1 MNSEKR
7 NLLRTLYL
15 ILGFLTSI
23 VLIVYS
29 LHQTNIIEN
38 FMHAYGKIKVFRGDK
53 DVDTYSAHENST
65 DTLSGYLY
73 NFPWEEFEQSMN
85 TRQELQYR
93 QALIDGIQKFA
104 YMEPLLPINS
114 SCSPPPLLN
123 SEDIRCSDYP
133 DAFLQDKYT
142 TPVKLAHAILLGF
155 DADILEIH
163 LNEVYEVIDQ
173 FFIIESP
180 RVHCKLLR

>member
-1 MNSEKR
+1 MNGEKW
-7 NLLRTLYL
+7 NLLRTVYF
-15 ILGFLTSI
+15 ILGVLTSL
-23 VLIVYS
+23 VLIAYS
-29 LHQTNIIEN
+29 LHQTNIIEH
-38 FMHAYGKIKVFRGDK
+38 FLHAYDKNKVFPANK
-53 DVDTYSAHENST
+53 DVDTYSAYEKST

-85 TRQELQYR
+85 TRQEFQYR
-93 QALIDGIQKFA
+93 QALIDGMQKFA
-104 YMEPLLPINS
+104 YMEPLTPVNM

-133 DAFLQDKYT
+133 DAFLQDKYI
-142 TPVKLAHAILLGF
+142 TPVKLAHAIILGF

-163 LNEVYEVIDQ
+163 LNEVYEVIDY

>member
-1 MNSEKR
+1 MNGEKW
-7 NLLRTLYL
+7 NLLRTVYF
-15 ILGFLTSI
+15 ILGVLTSL
-23 VLIVYS
+23 VLIAYS
-29 LHQTNIIEN
+29 LHQTNIIEH
-38 FMHAYGKIKVFRGDK
+38 FLHAYDKNKAFRGDE
-53 DVDTYSAHENST
+53 DVDTYSAYENPT
-65 DTLSGYLY
+65 ETLSGYLY
-73 NFPWEEFEQSMN
+73 NFPWVKFEQSMN
-85 TRQELQYR
+85 TKQELQYR

-104 YMEPLLPINS
+104 YMEPLIPINI

-133 DAFLQDKYT
+133 DAFLQDKYI
-142 TPVKLAHAILLGF
+142 TPVKLAHAIILGF

-163 LNEVYEVIDQ
+163 LNEVYEVIDY

>member
-1 MNSEKR
+1 MNSER
-7 NLLRTLYL
+7 WNLLRTVYF
-15 ILGFLTSI
+15 ILGVLTSI

-29 LHQTNIIEN
+29 LHQTNITEN
-38 FMHAYGKIKVFRGDK
+38 FLHAYDKFKAFRGDK
-53 DVDTYSAHENST
+53 AYPAYENST

-73 NFPWEEFEQSMN
+73 NNFPWEEFERSIN

-104 YMEPLLPINS
+104 YMEPLTPINI

-133 DAFLQDKYT
+133 DAFLQDKYIR
-142 TPVKLAHAILLGF
+142 PVKLAHAILLGF

-163 LNEVYEVIDQ
+163 LHEVYEVIDY

-180 RVHCKLLR
+180 RVHCKVLR

>member
-1 MNSEKR
+1 MNGEKW
-7 NLLRTLYL
+7 NLLRTVYF
-15 ILGFLTSI
+15 ILGVLTSTVI
-23 VLIVYS
+23 IVYS

-38 FMHAYGKIKVFRGDK
+38 FLHTYDKNKLFRDDK
-53 DVDTYSAHENST
+53 DVDTYSAYENST

-85 TRQELQYR
+85 TRQEFQYR
-93 QALIDGIQKFA
+93 QALIDGMEKFA
-104 YMEPLLPINS
+104 YMEPLIPINI
-114 SCSPPPLLN
+114 SCSPSPLLN

-133 DAFLQDKYT
+133 DAFLQDKYI
-142 TPVKLAHAILLGF
+142 TPVKLAHAIILGF

-163 LNEVYEVIDQ
+163 LNEVYEVVDY

>member
-1 MNSEKR
+1 MGSKKWNF
-7 NLLRTLYL
+7 LRTVYF
-15 ILGFLTSI
+15 ILGVLTSI
-23 VLIVYS
+23 TLIAYS

-38 FMHAYGKIKVFRGDK
+38 FLQAYDKIKAFRGDK
-53 DVDTYSAHENST
+53 DVHTYSAYENSK
-65 DTLSGYLY
+65 DTFSGYLY

-93 QALIDGIQKFA
+93 QALIDGVQKFA
-104 YMEPLLPINS
+104 YMEPLTPINI
-114 SCSPPPLLN
+114 SCSPPPLLY

-133 DAFLQDKYT
+133 DAFLQDKYIR
-142 TPVKLAHAILLGF
+142 PVKLAHAILLGF

-163 LNEVYEVIDQ
+163 LNEVYEVIDY

>member
-1 MNSEKR
+1 MNSEKW
-7 NLLRTLYL
+7 NFLRTAYF
-15 ILGFLTSI
+15 IIGVLTSI

-29 LHQTNIIEN
+29 LHQTNTIESFLN
-38 FMHAYGKIKVFRGDK
+38 AYDKIKAFRGDK
-53 DVDTYSAHENST
+53 DIDTYSTYENST
-65 DTLSGYLY
+65 NTLSGYLY
-73 NFPWEEFEQSMN
+73 NFPWEEFEESMN

-104 YMEPLLPINS
+104 YMEPLTPINV

-123 SEDIRCSDYP
+123 SEDITCSDYP
-133 DAFLQDKYT
+133 DAFLQDKYK
-142 TPVKLAHAILLGF
+142 TPVKLAHAILLGY

-163 LNEVYEVIDQ
+163 LNEVYEVIDH